1 MDGIEL
7 NGKPQTSV
15 WGVAVTA
22 VIVFVAIVLIA
33 SMFGGGELAS
43 VATQQG

>member
-7 NGKPQTSV
+7 NGKSQTSV

-22 VIVFVAIVLIA
+22 IIVFVAIVLIA
-33 SMFGGGELAS
+33 SLFGGSELATTP
-43 VATQQG
+43 ALQG